1 MLNTLSLTLGVFSV
15 LGLINAVAWL
25 GTGNVGMV
33 LVCTAIFGSCGIL
46 CIYLDTVREQI
57 EGPRK

>member
-1 MLNTLSLTLGVFSV
+1 MLNTLSITLGVFSV

-33 LVCTAIFGSCGIL
+33 LVSIAIFGSCGFL
-46 CIYLDTVREQI
+46 CIHLDSIRQQI
-57 EGPRK
+57 EEPSK

>member
-25 GTGNVGMV
+25 GTGNVGMT
-33 LVCTAIFGSCGIL
+33 LVSIAIFGSCGML
-46 CIYLDTVREQI
+46 CIYLDAVREQI